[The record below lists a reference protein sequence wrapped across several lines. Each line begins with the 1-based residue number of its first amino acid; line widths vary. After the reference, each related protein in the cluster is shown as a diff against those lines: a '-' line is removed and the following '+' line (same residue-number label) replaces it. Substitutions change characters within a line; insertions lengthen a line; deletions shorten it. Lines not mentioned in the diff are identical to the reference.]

1 LLPLIVLFA
10 KVPTPRRVK
19 TRLGVDPARA
29 VELHSLFARQ
39 TLVMLESLRGEAD
52 VELSTDEPTQSWS
65 EFHVARSVQRPGQL
79 GERIYSAL
87 EKALAAG
94 RPKALI
100 LGSDSPGLPA
110 AHVRALLASCADVC
124 LGPVEDGGFYAIACS
139 RTAPAMF
146 AGVRWST
153 SITLSDTLTAVRN
166 CGLSVELGP
175 AWFDVDRPE
184 DLTRLGVQ

>member
-1 LLPLIVLFA
+1 LIVLFA
-10 KVPTPRRVK
+10 KAPTPGRVK
-19 TRLGVDPARA
+19 TRLGVDSARA
-29 VELHSLFARQ
+29 AQIHSSFVRQ

-52 VELSTDEPTQSWS
+52 LELSTDEPTGAWR
-65 EFHVARSVQRPGQL
+65 EFPVARSVQSPGQL
-79 GERIYSAL
+79 GDRIYAAL
-87 EKALAAG
+87 ETALASG

-110 AHVRALLASCADVC
+110 AHIRALLASSADAC

-146 AGVRWST
+146 ENVRWST
-153 SITLSDTLTAVRN
+153 SATLSDTLRALKD
-166 CGLSVELGP
+166 CELSVELGP

-184 DLTRLGVQ
+184 DLTRLGAQ

>member
-1 LLPLIVLFA
+1 MLPLIVIFA
-10 KVPTPRRVK
+10 KAPIPGRVK

-29 VELHSLFARQ
+29 VELHSSFVRQ
-39 TLVMLESLRGEAD
+39 TLLMLQSLRSEAD
-52 VELSTDEPTQSWS
+52 VELSTDEPTQAWS
-65 EFHVARSVQRPGQL
+65 EFEVARSVQCSGQL

-110 AHVRALLASCADVC
+110 AHVRALLASPADAC
-124 LGPVEDGGFYAIACS
+124 LGPVEDGGFYAIACG
-139 RTAPAMF
+139 RTDPAMF
-146 AGVRWST
+146 EGVRWST
-153 SITLSDTLTAVRN
+153 ASTLSDTVRALAN
-166 CGLSVELGP
+166 FGLSVELGP

-184 DLTRLGVQ
+184 DLTRLGAQ